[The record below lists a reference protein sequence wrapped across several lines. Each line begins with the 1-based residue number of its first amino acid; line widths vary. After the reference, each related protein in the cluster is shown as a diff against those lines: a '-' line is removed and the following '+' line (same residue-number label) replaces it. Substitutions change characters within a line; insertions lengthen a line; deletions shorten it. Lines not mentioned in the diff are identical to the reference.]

1 MDLERKER
9 CCVRASDLECC
20 AHASRILSPKSGT
33 QSKSPRPLALRR
45 LVLCATSRL
54 RAATAEHSNHDCR
67 GIFYPLAANA
77 LHITK
82 TSWQNDDL
90 LPTKALKKG
99 LEIWF
104 DVVPDQLS
112 LVGGGQPSASP
123 TVIVSVE
130 APIQSGATAPDST
143 FILDTKISLQSDSIL
158 LQIVEDSKLFD
169 ELIGRQALVRVR
181 VTLKGHAIFSQRGGD
196 MCISTG
202 RRSAK
207 RVCAATARHRAVI

>member
-1 MDLERKER
+1 
-9 CCVRASDLECC
+9 
-20 AHASRILSPKSGT
+20 
-33 QSKSPRPLALRR
+33 
-45 LVLCATSRL
+45 LVLCATSRP

-67 GIFYPLAANA
+67 GNFYPLAANA

-104 DVVPDQLS
+104 DVVPDKLS

-130 APIQSGATAPDST
+130 APIQSGPTAPDSI

-181 VTLKGHAIFSQRGGD
+181 VTLKGHAIFSHRGADIVYLDGQAFGKAGMRGD
-196 MCISTG
+196 GKAPRIDLNLPSGNGARASDFESWFYIGVEPETK
-202 RRSAK
+202 RRSK
-207 RVCAATARHRAVI
+207 LLMLNC